1 MIKTKRVIIT
11 GAPGTGKTTLLQ
23 LLQEKGYPCHPEV
36 SRRIIKEQLAL
47 GTNLLPWDD
56 LVNFSRL
63 VNQGQIDQF
72 KGVEEGICN
81 FYDRG
86 VPDVL
91 AYLRKENIHVDELEK
106 TAELYRYN
114 PSVFILPPWPEIY
127 GTDNE
132 RREDLAAMMEI
143 NNRLIEVYKDYGYH
157 VIVLPK
163 ISPQERMEIVFSELK
178 IK

>member
-23 LLQEKGYPCHPEV
+23 LLKEKGYPCHPEV
-36 SRRIIKEQLAL
+36 SRRIIKEQLDL
-47 GTNLLPWDD
+47 GSNLLPWED

-63 VNQGQIDQF
+63 VNDGQIAQF
-72 KGVEEGICN
+72 KMVEEGTCN

-91 AYLRKENIHVDELEK
+91 AYLRKESIHVDELEK
-106 TAELYRYN
+106 SANIYRYN

-132 RREDLAAMMEI
+132 RREDLQAMIEI
-143 NNRLIEVYKDYGYH
+143 NDKLIEVYKDYGYN

-163 ISPQERMEIVFSELK
+163 VSAKQRMEMVFSELNMG
-178 IK
+178 